1 MTPALLTVLLIV
13 GLVGSALA
21 GPRVLRDAAPL
32 LMRLPRVAAG
42 LLASGVAT
50 WVMTLLAVGPVLTW
64 MLSGPALLPTGP
76 AAVCQQCLA
85 AANPFGGQTFDTGFP
100 VAVLLVLPA
109 AVVAMHLVSISVE
122 SLRRRRRTTVTALR
136 YRHLAQHRRVHGY
149 DVLLVD
155 DQHPFALSLPRRHG
169 GIVVSTG
176 AVELLSGG
184 ELAAVLAHE
193 HAHLQQRHHLIAAV
207 VGGLTTRLRWIPLLA
222 AAEDALGH
230 YLEIAA
236 DDYARQV
243 AGTPA
248 LASALFMLGQAG
260 RLTEQQCPAA
270 AGALH
275 ALGPDRI
282 GHLVRPGRGTAGVVA
297 ATASATCLIALTAL
311 AASVHIPYV
320 MAALS
325 GCV

>member
-1 MTPALLTVLLIV
+1 MTPALLAVLLIM

-42 LLASGVAT
+42 LLAGGVAT
-50 WVMTLLAVGPVLTW
+50 WVITLLAVGPVLTW
-64 MLSGPALLPTGP
+64 MLSGPALLPER
-76 AAVCQQCLA
+76 ASAVCQQCLA
-85 AANPFGGQTFDTGFP
+85 AANPFDARTFDAGFP
-100 VAVLLVLPA
+100 VAVLLVLTAA
-109 AVVAMHLVSISVE
+109 AVALHLLSISVE
-122 SLRRRRRTTVTALR
+122 SLRRRRCTTETALR
-136 YRHLAQHRRVHGY
+136 YRHVAQSRRLHGY
-149 DVLLVD
+149 HVLLVD
-155 DQHPFALSLPRRHG
+155 DRHPFALSLPRRHG
-169 GIVVSTG
+169 GMVVSTG
-176 AVELLSGG
+176 AVYLLSDG

-207 VGGLTTRLRWIPLLA
+207 VGGFTTRLRWIPLLA

-236 DDYARQV
+236 DDHARQV

-248 LASALFMLGQAG
+248 LASALFMLGQAS
-260 RLTEQQCPAA
+260 RRTEQQCPVA

-282 GHLVRPGRGTAGVVA
+282 GHLVQPGRGTAGVVA
-297 ATASATCLIALTAL
+297 AAASATCLAALIFL
-311 AASVHIPYV
+311 SASVHVPYV
-320 MAALS
+320 VAALS
-325 GCV
+325 GCA